1 MQTLG
6 LKNINLLTKEQFDGI
21 ETPATDEL
29 YAVSGSGYGFPS
41 DRYIDLE
48 VGASNTI
55 YTAPANGWFRISGSA
70 TGNGAFIALIN
81 QTKSIPAQGATGTA
95 KGNAL
100 YTNVVARKNDEV
112 LMYYAN
118 IDAASIVL
126 KFVYAEGE
134 E

>member
-1 MQTLG
+1 MMKPESFNALTETDNEKLYCVEG
-6 LKNINLLTKEQFDGI
+6 SMFPGDKNI
-21 ETPATDEL
+21 A
-29 YAVSGSGYGFPS
+29 
-41 DRYIDLE
+41 LE

-70 TGNGAFIALIN
+70 TATNAFIALLN
-81 QTKSIPAQGATGTA
+81 QTNSIPAQGATGTA

-112 LMYYAN
+112 RMYYAN
-118 IDAASIVL
+118 IDQASIVL

-134 E
+134 